1 MKMQVTF
8 RSGVQIE
15 ADVEEFTLG
24 RGGIDGALREITW
37 TNKPVPARRLKYLD
51 ASEIVAVVAV
61 HDPSE
66 QPGPAETL

>member
-1 MKMQVTF
+1 MKMQITL
-8 RSGVQIE
+8 RSGTQIE

-37 TNKPVPARRLKYLD
+37 TNQPVPSRRLKYLD
-51 ASEIVAVVAV
+51 ASEIVAVVAI

-66 QPGPAETL
+66 QPGPAETP